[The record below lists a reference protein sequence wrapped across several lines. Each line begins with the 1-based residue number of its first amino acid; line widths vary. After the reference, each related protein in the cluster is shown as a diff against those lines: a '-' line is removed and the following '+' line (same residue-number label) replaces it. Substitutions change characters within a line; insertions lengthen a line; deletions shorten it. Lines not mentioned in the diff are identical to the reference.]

1 MKFNKELIIY
11 LISGGITTGVNYILY
26 GTLLFLHVP
35 YLTANSIA
43 WVGAVLTAYMLNRR
57 WVFHSHRPIAGEL
70 CSFAG
75 LRLFTLLAENVLLQ
89 ILITK
94 LCLTPFPAKLIVSV
108 ITVIGNYVLCK
119 FSVFKKEV
127 AYHG

>member
-1 MKFNKELIIY
+1 MKFNKELITY

-57 WVFHSHRPIAGEL
+57 WVFHSHRTEDEI
-70 CSFAG
+70 S
-75 LRLFTLLAENVLLQ
+75 TN
-89 ILITK
+89 
-94 LCLTPFPAKLIVSV
+94 
-108 ITVIGNYVLCK
+108 
-119 FSVFKKEV
+119 FKPV
-127 AYHG
+127 TTCRSTI